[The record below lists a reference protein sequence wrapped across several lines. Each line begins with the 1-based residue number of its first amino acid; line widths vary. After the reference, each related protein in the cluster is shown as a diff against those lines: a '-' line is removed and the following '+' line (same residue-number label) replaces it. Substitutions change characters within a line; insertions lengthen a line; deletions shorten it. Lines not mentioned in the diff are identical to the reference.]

1 MKRITNILIP
11 LVFIAAIAASFWAGS
26 CWEKEKLDDSRTQ
39 RCVRLLS
46 FAIDKVENHK
56 LSDDGVREALISN
69 LYAAQE
75 FCDDVALH
83 AQLNDLW
90 NTLIYRSETYI
101 GHEDELAAQ
110 LRQIADT
117 LLINN

>member
-1 MKRITNILIP
+1 MKRITKVLIP
-11 LVFIAAIAASFWAGS
+11 LLFVIAIAVSFWAGS
-26 CWEKEKLDDSRTQ
+26 YWAEQKQEEYRAQ
-39 RCVRLLS
+39 RCLRQIT
-46 FAIDKVENHK
+46 FAIDKAENHS

-75 FCDDVALH
+75 FCDSPVLH

-90 NTLIYRSETYI
+90 NTLIYRSEDYI

-110 LRQIADT
+110 LHRIGEA
-117 LLINN
+117 LLSLE